1 MPIEAINEELC
12 DGCGICER
20 SCSQDVIRIDEKR
33 KKAVI
38 KYQIDCMACFNCEMF
53 CPNKAVTV
61 TPEKGMLGILM
72 WD

>member
-1 MPIEAINEELC
+1 MPIETIDIEKC

-20 SCSQDVIRIDEKR
+20 SCSQDVIRIDEET

-38 KYQIDCMACFNCEMF
+38 MYQIDCMACFNCELF
-53 CPNKAVTV
+53 CPKEAVYV
-61 TPEKGMLGILM
+61 TPDKGMIGILM